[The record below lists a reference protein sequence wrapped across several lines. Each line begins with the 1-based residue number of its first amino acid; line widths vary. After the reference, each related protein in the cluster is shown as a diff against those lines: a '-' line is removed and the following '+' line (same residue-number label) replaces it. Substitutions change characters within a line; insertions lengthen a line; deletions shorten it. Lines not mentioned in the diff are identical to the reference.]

1 MEPRFQQ
8 AGQAAEGSPR
18 RPLPPPVP
26 AQRPPPRSAAPHTF
40 PAPLHA
46 PLNVL
51 LLLCPR
57 GKTLTSDTQMCE
69 SLNCMRGQSTP
80 LSGKL
85 KNMTSDSLCDC
96 CRPT

>member
-1 MEPRFQQ
+1 MK
-8 AGQAAEGSPR
+8 
-18 RPLPPPVP
+18 
-26 AQRPPPRSAAPHTF
+26 PRSQHTGQPVERPHPGYPGARPALLPRPAPHRTPSRRRSTLF
-40 PAPLHA
+40 
-46 PLNVL
+46 NVL

-80 LSGKL
+80 LSGKF

-96 CRPT
+96 CRST